1 MSVVSP
7 PPQGFSQM
15 NTTSMSLLQR
25 LRRPGEERAWERFV
39 HLYTPLLFFW
49 CRRTGLAMEDSRD
62 LVQEVLA
69 HLVRKLPEFEYQ
81 PDKSFR
87 GWLRTLTINKWRE
100 RGRKKGISVAVM
112 DAGLSQVPG
121 DQPDPFEEVEYRRHL
136 VQHAVKI
143 MQSEFEPRTWQACW
157 ETVVEGRGAPEV
169 AQELGVSLEVVYA
182 AKSRVLKRLREEL
195 AGLLD

>member
-1 MSVVSP
+1 
-7 PPQGFSQM
+7 M
-15 NTTSMSLLQR
+15 NTTSVSLLER
-25 LRRPGEERAWERFV
+25 LRRPGEEQAWGRFV

-49 CRRTGLAMEDSRD
+49 CRRTGLAVEDARD

-87 GWLRTLTINKWRE
+87 GWLRTLTLNKWRE
-100 RGRKKGISVAVM
+100 RGRKKGIAVAAM
-112 DAGLSQVPG
+112 AAGLSQIAG
-121 DQPDPFEEVEYRRHL
+121 DQPDPFEEAEYRRHL
-136 VQHAVKI
+136 VHQAVKI
-143 MQSEFEPRTWQACW
+143 MQSEFEPRTWRACW
-157 ETVVEGRGAPEV
+157 ESVVEGRTAPEV
-169 AQELGVSLEVVYA
+169 AKELGVSLEVVYA